1 MLQSRA
7 MFDATTLAAV
17 AAELNEKILRGRV
30 QEIVQL
36 DALAFGFEIY
46 AHHAR
51 HYFFVTAHP
60 TDARAHLVAAKL
72 RAGGLAPSPFLL
84 ALRKHAQDAFIHSI
98 EQLPNER
105 VLKIQ
110 FDHSSEGIATLVI
123 ETIGKYSNL
132 ILIDAGGDVIDALK
146 RVSSNINRA
155 REILPHRAYVPPPPQ
170 AKLDPATLT
179 ETALARV
186 LAENSGA
193 PLWQT
198 LVKHIAG
205 VSPLLA
211 REIARRTITNY
222 QLPIFLIETF
232 AQLTR
237 APFHPTVAYEDD
249 APIAFAPYQ
258 LTQFANTRVFDSISA
273 AIEEFFGAIES
284 YAAAK
289 GPLRAQIADARDK
302 LARKRDALMQE
313 RVSDSEIERLRV
325 SGEMIL
331 AYASQIKKGQT
342 MLRAESEIGAIEIPL
357 NPMLSAVENAQ
368 KFFKDYH
375 RARDAAA
382 RVPALLDAAENQVG
396 YAEQMLNDLELAEDR
411 AEIDAVIALA
421 RAAGLI
427 TETRRVSK
435 DPSGLNAPREFQ
447 SRDGFTILVGKNAQ
461 QNDTLTFRRAR
472 ADDLWLHARNVA
484 GAHVVIVRAG
494 REIPESTLQHAA
506 QLAKQYS
513 QARADTRAEVI
524 VAPRKNVHRVR
535 GGKPGMVSVRNS
547 AIVTIVQ

>member
-1 MLQSRA
+1 

-17 AAELNEKILRGRV
+17 ASELHEKILRGRV

-46 AHHAR
+46 AQHAR

-110 FDHSSEGIATLVI
+110 FDHSTEGIATLVI

-155 REILPHRAYVPPPPQ
+155 RDILPHRAYVPPPPQ

-179 ETALARV
+179 ETALARI
-186 LAENSGA
+186 LTENSGA

-211 REIARRTITNY
+211 REIAHRISSASKEIME
-222 QLPIFLIETF
+222 IFMEIREK
-232 AQLTR
+232 
-237 APFHPTVAYEDD
+237 PFCPTVAYEDE

-258 LTQFANTRVFDSISA
+258 LTQFANTRAFASISA
-273 AIEEFFGAIES
+273 AIEASFGAIES

-289 GPLRAQIADARDK
+289 EPLRAQIADARAK

-313 RVSDSEIERLRV
+313 KISDSEIERLRI

-331 AYASQIKKGQT
+331 AYAGQIKKGQT
-342 MLRAESEIGAIEIPL
+342 TLKAESEIGAIEIPL
-357 NPMLSAVENAQ
+357 NPIQSAVENAQ

-396 YAEQMLNDLELAEDR
+396 YAEQMLNDLELAENR

-421 RAAGLI
+421 RDAGLI
-427 TETRRVSK
+427 AEAKQKSK
-435 DPSGLNAPREFQ
+435 IVKSEPREFQ
-447 SRDGFTILVGKNAQ
+447 SRDGFTILIGKNAQ
-461 QNDTLTFRRAR
+461 QNDALTFRRAR
-472 ADDLWLHARNVA
+472 ADDLWLHARGVA
-484 GAHVVIVRAG
+484 GAHIVIVRAG
-494 REIPESTLQHAA
+494 REIPESTIQHAA

-513 QARADTRAEVI
+513 QARDDTRAEVI

-535 GGKPGMVSVRNS
+535 GGHPGLVTVRDS
-547 AIVTIVQ
+547 RIVLVVG